1 MATWYDHPQYFEMVF
16 RDETAIEVEFFEA
29 AFEHYAGRKIRR
41 VFEPGCGGGRLVV
54 AMSAA
59 GYDATGLDLSPAMV
73 RYANRQ
79 LKRRDLPGC
88 VIEGDMTDFSAKP
101 KYDAVF
107 CTFNTFRHLME
118 EKQVEQHFRCVADSL
133 NKGGL
138 YILGF
143 HLIPPDAEEA
153 EIERY
158 RAKHGGTQVSVTLRV
173 TQFDRKTRRED
184 IKINVKATKRS
195 GKIERIVSEFPLRL
209 YDTKQVKRMMKKIQ
223 PDFEWLATHDFGY
236 DLEETRDVDDD
247 LADALFILRK
257 R

>member
-16 RDETAIEVEFFEA
+16 RDETPLEVKFFKEA
-29 AFEHYAGRKIRR
+29 FDAYASRTVHR

-54 AMSAA
+54 AMSAD

-79 LKRRDLPGC
+79 LRRRGLPGR
-88 VIEGDMTDFSAKP
+88 VVEGDMTDFEFDEKF
-101 KYDAVF
+101 DAVH
-107 CTFNTFRHLME
+107 CTFNTFRHLMTTR
-118 EKQVEQHFRCVADSL
+118 QVSDHFACVAKSL
-133 NKGGL
+133 HRGGL

-158 RAKHGGTQVSVTLRV
+158 RAKHGGTDVSVTLRV
-173 TQFDRKTRRED
+173 KDFDRRTRVENIR
-184 IKINVKATKRS
+184 INVKATKRS

-209 YDTKQVKRMMKKIQ
+209 YNARQVRKMFRDIAD
-223 PDFEWLATHDFGY
+223 DFELVAVHDFDY
-236 DLEETRDVDDD
+236 DIDIENEIDDD
-247 LADALFILRK
+247 AADSIFILR
-257 R
+257 RR